1 MFSLK
6 RRGLLQICLDDIRF
20 IHLFNKYL
28 LYYYYS
34 ILLLL
39 LLDFY
44 RTKERKRQER
54 QDTISPLR
62 EFTASLG
69 TQMKAQAFQGP
80 RASLLT
86 RGQAHPAW
94 ATHSQRGRQELFL
107 TEAEEVMPRQVPRQN
122 ATGPGWENG
131 PAKQKGEEGLETG
144 KKGQG
149 SKETPGHESTW
160 AVMLL
165 LQCVPQW
172 DELRE

>member
-1 MFSLK
+1 M
-6 RRGLLQICLDDIRF
+6 
-20 IHLFNKYL
+20 N
-28 LYYYYS
+28 
-34 ILLLL
+34 
-39 LLDFY
+39 
-44 RTKERKRQER
+44 
-54 QDTISPLR
+54 
-62 EFTASLG
+62 
-69 TQMKAQAFQGP
+69 AQGFCGP

-107 TEAEEVMPRQVPRQN
+107 TEAEEAMPRQVPRQN